1 MTTSKATAKRTVLV
15 RYKTS
20 EAQAQ
25 ANEALV
31 HAVFNELR
39 VREPQG
45 LRYATYK
52 LADGVTFIHVAT
64 LETRDDNPL
73 TTLPSFR
80 AFQAQLKERCVEPP
94 VVTELSPVDS
104 YGWVP

>member
-1 MTTSKATAKRTVLV
+1 MSTSKATKRTVLV

-20 EAQAQ
+20 EEQAQ
-25 ANEALV
+25 TNEALV

-39 VREPQG
+39 LRDPKG

-52 LADGVTFIHVAT
+52 LADGVTFIHIAT
-64 LETRDDNPL
+64 LATRDDNPL
-73 TTLPSFR
+73 TTLPSFK
-80 AFQAQLKERCVEPP
+80 AFQAQLEDRCVEPP

-104 YGWVP
+104 YGDAS